1 MKYIVFPLIMDDP
14 YIKVAYIA
22 FKGTYITYRWVDQ
35 MNYEHFNLGECSSVF
50 LKTKACYKALHV
62 IISFSEIRTSIVNN
76 FFFYIYKAF
85 LMYKVK

>member
-1 MKYIVFPLIMDDP
+1 
-14 YIKVAYIA
+14 
-22 FKGTYITYRWVDQ
+22 